1 MDPSYDLSPSF
12 GWVAKPKCVP
22 KCLVSHLTLIKFD
35 GCLGS
40 LNELEFTGYVLQ
52 NGLVLKTVLI
62 GRSLLDQPM
71 EWLKKISDL
80 PRRSAR
86 CKVELHH
93 LKV

>member
-40 LNELEFTGYVLQ
+40 LNELEFTGHVLQ

-62 GRSLLDQPM
+62 ACAKLNF
-71 EWLKKISDL
+71 
-80 PRRSAR
+80 A
-86 CKVELHH
+86 ELHH
-93 LKV
+93 LKCAFPASLKR